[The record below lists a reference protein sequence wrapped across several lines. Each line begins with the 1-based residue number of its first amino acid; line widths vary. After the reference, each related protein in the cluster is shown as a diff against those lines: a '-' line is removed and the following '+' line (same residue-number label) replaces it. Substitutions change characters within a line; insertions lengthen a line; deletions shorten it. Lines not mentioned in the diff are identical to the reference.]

1 MFQNKEIGFEW
12 MEISALFG
20 VALVITALISFLTM
34 L

>member
-20 VALVITALISFLTM
+20 VALVITALISFLTTM
-34 L
+34 